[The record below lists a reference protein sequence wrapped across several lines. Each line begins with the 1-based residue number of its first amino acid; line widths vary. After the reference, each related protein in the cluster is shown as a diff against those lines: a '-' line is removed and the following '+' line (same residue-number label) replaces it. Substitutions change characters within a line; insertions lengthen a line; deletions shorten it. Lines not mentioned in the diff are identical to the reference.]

1 MVTYNDY
8 LKGIL
13 EKVQI
18 AYGTLEKLKDK
29 PGDLDTIKK
38 EISKIKGF
46 FQVFVTKADNENNQI
61 SDFTELKSKFEHY
74 LDTYSFEKEIETMAP
89 LYANDSNRL
98 KNIRLKILESLS
110 DKKLMDDIAYILDK
124 L

>member
-13 EKVQI
+13 EKVKI
-18 AYGTLEKLKDK
+18 AYNTLEKLEDK

-46 FQVFVTKADNENNQI
+46 FHVFITKTDNDNNPL
-61 SDFTELKSKFEHY
+61 SDFSELKSKFEYY
-74 LDTYSFEKEIETMAP
+74 LDMYSFEKEIETMAP

-110 DKKLMDDIAYILDK
+110 DKKLMNDIKYILDK

>member
-18 AYGTLEKLKDK
+18 AYGTLEKLEDK

-46 FQVFVTKADNENNQI
+46 FQVFVTKTDNENNQI

-98 KNIRLKILESLS
+98 KNMRLKILESLS
-110 DKKLMDDIAYILDK
+110 DKKLMDDIVYVLDK

>member
-61 SDFTELKSKFEHY
+61 SDFTELKSKLEHY

>member
-13 EKVQI
+13 EKIQI
-18 AYGTLEKLKDK
+18 AYSTLEKLEDT

-46 FQVFVTKADNENNQI
+46 FQVFVTKTNNENNQI
-61 SDFTELKSKFEHY
+61 SDFAELKSKFEHY

-98 KNIRLKILESLS
+98 KNMRLKILESLS
-110 DKKLMDDIAYILDK
+110 DKKLMNDIAYVLDK

>member
-18 AYGTLEKLKDK
+18 AHNALEKLEDK

-46 FQVFVTKADNENNQI
+46 FQVFVTKMDNENNQI

-98 KNIRLKILESLS
+98 KNMRLKILESLS
-110 DKKLMDDIAYILDK
+110 DKKLMDDIAYVLDK

>member
-18 AYGTLEKLKDK
+18 AHDTLEKLEDK

-46 FQVFVTKADNENNQI
+46 FQVFVTKTDNENNQI

-98 KNIRLKILESLS
+98 KNMRLKILESLS
-110 DKKLMDDIAYILDK
+110 DKKLMDDIAYVLDK

>member
-13 EKVQI
+13 EKIQI
-18 AYGTLEKLKDK
+18 AYSTLEKLEDT

-46 FQVFVTKADNENNQI
+46 FQVFVTKTNNENNQI
-61 SDFTELKSKFEHY
+61 SDFAELKSKFEHY

-98 KNIRLKILESLS
+98 KNMRLKILESLS
-110 DKKLMDDIAYILDK
+110 DKKLMNDIEYILDK

>member
-18 AYGTLEKLKDK
+18 AHSTLEKLEDK

-98 KNIRLKILESLS
+98 KNMRLKILESLS
-110 DKKLMDDIAYILDK
+110 DKKLMNDIAYVLDK

>member
-18 AYGTLEKLKDK
+18 TYNTLEKLEDK

-46 FQVFVTKADNENNQI
+46 FQVFVTKANNENNSI
-61 SDFTELKSKFEHY
+61 SEFTELKSKFERY

-98 KNIRLKILESLS
+98 KNMRLKIIESLS
-110 DKKLMDDIAYILDK
+110 DKKLMNDIEYILDK
-124 L
+124 I

>member
-13 EKVQI
+13 EKIQI
-18 AYGTLEKLKDK
+18 AYSTLEKLEDT

-46 FQVFVTKADNENNQI
+46 FQVFVTKTNNENNQI
-61 SDFTELKSKFEHY
+61 SDFAELKSKFEHY

-98 KNIRLKILESLS
+98 KNMRLKILESLS
-110 DKKLMDDIAYILDK
+110 DKKLMNDIVYVLDK

>member
-18 AYGTLEKLKDK
+18 AYGTLEKLEDK

-46 FQVFVTKADNENNQI
+46 FQVFVTKTDNENNQI

-98 KNIRLKILESLS
+98 KNMRLKILESLS
-110 DKKLMDDIAYILDK
+110 DKKLMDDIAYVLDK

>member
-18 AYGTLEKLKDK
+18 AYNTLEKLEDK

-46 FQVFVTKADNENNQI
+46 FQVFITKTDNENNPL
-61 SDFTELKSKFEHY
+61 SDFSELKSKLEHY
-74 LDTYSFEKEIETMAP
+74 LDMYSFEKEIETMAP

-110 DKKLMDDIAYILDK
+110 DKKLMNDIKYILDK

>member
-18 AYGTLEKLKDK
+18 AYSTLEKLEDT

-46 FQVFVTKADNENNQI
+46 FQVFVTKTNNENNQI

-74 LDTYSFEKEIETMAP
+74 LDTYSFEKEIETMAS

-98 KNIRLKILESLS
+98 RNIRLKILESLL
-110 DKKLMDDIAYILDK
+110 DKKLMNDIAYILDK

>member
-18 AYGTLEKLKDK
+18 AYNTLEKLEDK

-46 FQVFVTKADNENNQI
+46 FQVFITKTDNDNNPL
-61 SDFTELKSKFEHY
+61 SDFSELKSKFEHY
-74 LDTYSFEKEIETMAP
+74 LDMYSFEKEIETMAP

-110 DKKLMDDIAYILDK
+110 DKKLMNDIKYILDK
-124 L
+124 F

>member
-13 EKVQI
+13 EKIQI
-18 AYGTLEKLKDK
+18 AYGTLEKLEDT

-46 FQVFVTKADNENNQI
+46 FQVFVTKTNNENNQI

-98 KNIRLKILESLS
+98 KNMRLKILESLA
-110 DKKLMDDIAYILDK
+110 DKKLMNDIEYLLDK

>member
-18 AYGTLEKLKDK
+18 AHGTLEKLEDK

-98 KNIRLKILESLS
+98 KNMRLKILESLS
-110 DKKLMDDIAYILDK
+110 DKKLMNDVAYVLDK

>member
-18 AYGTLEKLKDK
+18 AYSTLEKLEDK

-98 KNIRLKILESLS
+98 KNMRLKILESLS
-110 DKKLMDDIAYILDK
+110 DKLMDDIAYVLDK

>member
-13 EKVQI
+13 EKVLI
-18 AYGTLEKLKDK
+18 AYGTLEKLEDK

-98 KNIRLKILESLS
+98 KNMRLKILESLS
-110 DKKLMDDIAYILDK
+110 DKKLMNDIAYILDK

>member
-18 AYGTLEKLKDK
+18 AYNTLEKLEDK

-46 FQVFVTKADNENNQI
+46 FQVFITKTDNDNNSL
-61 SDFTELKSKFEHY
+61 SDFSELKSKFEHY
-74 LDTYSFEKEIETMAP
+74 LDMYSFEKEIETMAP

-110 DKKLMDDIAYILDK
+110 DKKLMNDIKYILDK

>member
-18 AYGTLEKLKDK
+18 AYNTLEKLEDK

-46 FQVFVTKADNENNQI
+46 FQVFITKTDNENNPLY
-61 SDFTELKSKFEHY
+61 DFSELKSKFEHY
-74 LDTYSFEKEIETMAP
+74 LDMYSFEKEIETMAP

-110 DKKLMDDIAYILDK
+110 DKKLMNDIKYILDK
-124 L
+124 F

>member
-18 AYGTLEKLKDK
+18 AYSTLEKLEDK

-46 FQVFVTKADNENNQI
+46 FQVFVTKTDNENNQI
-61 SDFTELKSKFEHY
+61 SDFTELKSKFEYY

-98 KNIRLKILESLS
+98 KNMRLKILESLS
-110 DKKLMDDIAYILDK
+110 DKKLMDDIEYILDK
-124 L
+124 I

>member
-13 EKVQI
+13 EKIQI
-18 AYGTLEKLKDK
+18 AYSTLEKLEDK

-46 FQVFVTKADNENNQI
+46 FQVFITKTDNENNQL
-61 SDFTELKSKFEHY
+61 SDFSELKSKFEHC
-74 LDTYSFEKEIETMAP
+74 LDAYSFEKEIETMAP

-98 KNIRLKILESLS
+98 KNMRLKILESLS
-110 DKKLMDDIAYILDK
+110 DKKLMNDIEYILDK
-124 L
+124 F

>member
-13 EKVQI
+13 EKIQI
-18 AYGTLEKLKDK
+18 AYSTLEKLEDK

-46 FQVFVTKADNENNQI
+46 FQVFITKTDNENNQL
-61 SDFTELKSKFEHY
+61 SDFSELKSKFEHY
-74 LDTYSFEKEIETMAP
+74 LDAYSFEKEIETMAP

-98 KNIRLKILESLS
+98 KNMRLKILESLS
-110 DKKLMDDIAYILDK
+110 DKKLMNDIEYILDK
-124 L
+124 F

>member
-1 MVTYNDY
+1 MVTYYDY

-13 EKVQI
+13 KKVQI
-18 AYGTLEKLKDK
+18 AYNTLEKLEDK
-29 PGDLDTIKK
+29 PGDLETIKK
-38 EISKIKGF
+38 EILKIKGF
-46 FQVFVTKADNENNQI
+46 FQVFISKIDDENNQL
-61 SDFTELKSKFEHY
+61 SDFSDLKSKFEYY

-98 KNIRLKILESLS
+98 KNMRLKILESLS
-110 DKKLMDDIAYILDK
+110 DKKLMNDIEYMLDK

>member
-18 AYGTLEKLKDK
+18 AYGTLEKLEDK

-46 FQVFVTKADNENNQI
+46 FQVFVTKADNESNQI

-98 KNIRLKILESLS
+98 KNMRLKILESLS
-110 DKKLMDDIAYILDK
+110 DKKLMSDIAYVLDK

>member
-1 MVTYNDY
+1 MVTYTDY

-13 EKVQI
+13 EKIQI
-18 AYGTLEKLKDK
+18 AYRTLEKLEDA

-46 FQVFVTKADNENNQI
+46 FQVFVTKTNNENNQI

-74 LDTYSFEKEIETMAP
+74 LNTYSFEKEIETMAP

-110 DKKLMDDIAYILDK
+110 DKKLMNDIEYILDK

>member
-18 AYGTLEKLKDK
+18 AYGTLEKLEDK

-98 KNIRLKILESLS
+98 KNMRLKILESLS
-110 DKKLMDDIAYILDK
+110 DKKLMNDIAYILDK